1 MAYSL
6 AELQERRHFQFF
18 EARHSGGY
26 FDKVIGVHPLAD
38 RVASIEHP
46 IERKRFSDR
55 QDVIEAKSTSAGLGR
70 WLMPL
75 DFAISQRRLL
85 DHLEKVVRTEHVDMI
100 AATDPLYGGLLGL
113 WLKRRTG
120 LPLVIHLIANYEL
133 NYERLGQLAMP
144 KMFPTPGIERR
155 VISYVMRRSDLIAA
169 GSETARDY
177 AVRLGVVPGRTDVFK
192 VSKNMVPAHRIAP
205 GDRQPLTAQERQ
217 RLCLGDAEKLLLTVA
232 RLEPVKMVDQSIRAF
247 SIVVRDHPDALLLLA
262 GQGNEREALEKLAQE
277 LSVADRVRFLGL
289 VDQDLLSRLV
299 PGCLVL
305 SPLTGMA
312 LHETSMGGAP
322 AVAYGV
328 DASISEVVENDVTGY
343 LVELGEWKA
352 MGEAASRILSDKV
365 MFERMSK
372 AIRQRAEQLTDEGAL
387 YAHEAAAFDRL
398 LGTAKRQRRPST

>member
-1 MAYSL
+1 
-6 AELQERRHFQFF
+6 
-18 EARHSGGY
+18 
-26 FDKVIGVHPLAD
+26 
-38 RVASIEHP
+38 
-46 IERKRFSDR
+46 
-55 QDVIEAKSTSAGLGR
+55 
-70 WLMPL
+70 
-75 DFAISQRRLL
+75 
-85 DHLEKVVRTEHVDMI
+85 VV
-100 AATDPLYGGLLGL
+100 G
-113 WLKRRTG
+113 
-120 LPLVIHLIANYEL
+120 
-133 NYERLGQLAMP
+133 
-144 KMFPTPGIERR
+144 
-155 VISYVMRRSDLIAA
+155 
-169 GSETARDY
+169 
-177 AVRLGVVPGRTDVFK
+177 
-192 VSKNMVPAHRIAP
+192 
-205 GDRQPLTAQERQ
+205 
-217 RLCLGDAEKLLLTVA
+217 
-232 RLEPVKMVDQSIRAF
+232 
-247 SIVVRDHPDALLLLA
+247 